1 MTILVEKCGESF
13 GATNNK
19 SSNFILQKMSTKC
32 NFSILTG
39 EQYFHNQITHLI
51 FLINTSVQN
60 INRATKY
67 DFGTTNAIL

>member
-13 GATNNK
+13 GATNDK
-19 SSNFILQKMSTKC
+19 SSNFISQKMSTKC
-32 NFSILTG
+32 NFSILTE
-39 EQYFHNQITHLI
+39 EQYFLNQIAHLI
-51 FLINTSVQN
+51 FLINTSEN